1 MTRKRLAVV
10 GNGMAAGRLLDEL
23 LRRNAHTLFDVAVF
37 GEESH
42 GCYNRILLGR
52 IIGGGS
58 AEEITLKPT
67 GWYADRGVTFLPGR
81 LVARLDTTAR
91 LVHTSDGETYPY
103 DVAVFATGSR
113 PLVPPLDGLR
123 TADGR
128 PKPGAFVFRT
138 VDDCQKIRGAARPGG
153 SAVVLG
159 GGLLGVEAAKALC
172 DLGLHVTVVHKS
184 DTLMNRQV
192 DATGGTFL
200 RKAVER
206 VGIFPR
212 TGVVASGIRGEDRVT
227 GVVLRGGEVLP
238 ADMVV
243 LACGIRPRVDAAQ
256 ASGVPVK
263 SGIVVNDLLATSVPG
278 VFAVGECAE
287 HDGKVYGI
295 VPPIWEQCEVL
306 ADILTGANPL
316 ARYRGSKQYT
326 RLKVAGVEVASMGV
340 IEPFADSDE
349 VIQVIEDRRGIYRKL
364 IIRDGRLIGAVVIGE
379 ADSAP
384 ALARWFDRGD
394 PLPPNRLDVFCSP
407 DVSAAAA
414 DPEVCN
420 CHHVTESALVG
431 AIRDGCTSLP
441 QLSAATR
448 AGTGC
453 GSCRG
458 SLTRLILKIAPH
470 AVNGSLNGTGHATG

>member
-23 LRRNAHTLFDVAVF
+23 LRRNAHTLFDVAVY
-37 GEESH
+37 GEEAH

-58 AEEITLKPT
+58 AEEITLKPAT
-67 GWYADRGVTFLPGR
+67 WYAERGVTFHAGKA
-81 LVARLDTTAR
+81 VARLDTTAR
-91 LVHTSDGETYPY
+91 LVHTADGETHPY

-113 PLVPPLDGLR
+113 PVVPPLDGLR
-123 TADGR
+123 TADGK

-138 VDDCQKIRGAARPGG
+138 VDDCQRIRGAARPAGG
-153 SAVVLG
+153 AVVLG
-159 GGLLGVEAAKALC
+159 GGLLGLEAARALC

-192 DATGGTFL
+192 DATGGAFL

-206 VGIFPR
+206 VGIFAR
-212 TGVVASGIRGEDRVT
+212 TGVAAQGIRGDDRVT
-227 GVVLRGGEVLP
+227 GVALPGGEVLP

-263 SGIVVNDLLATSVPG
+263 TGIMANDLLATSVPG

-287 HDGKVYGI
+287 HDGRVYGI
-295 VPPIWEQCEVL
+295 VPPIWEQCAVL
-306 ADILTGANPL
+306 ADVLSGANPQ
-316 ARYRGSKQYT
+316 ARYRGSKLYT
-326 RLKVAGVEVASMGV
+326 RLKVAGVEVASMGAV
-340 IEPFADSDE
+340 EPSADADE

-458 SLTRLILKIAPH
+458 SLARLILKNAP
-470 AVNGSLNGTGHATG
+470 ASVNGTGHAAG

>member
-1 MTRKRLAVV
+1 VKKRLAVV

-23 LRRNAHTLFDVAVF
+23 LRRNAHTLFDVTVF

-52 IIGGGS
+52 IVCGGS
-58 AEEITLKPT
+58 TEEITLKPAA
-67 GWYADRGVTFLPGR
+67 WYAERGVTFH
-81 LVARLDTTAR
+81 AATTVTRVDAAAR
-91 LVHTSDGETYPY
+91 LVHTADGQTHAF

-113 PLVPPLDGLR
+113 PVVPPLDGLR
-123 TADGR
+123 TADGK

-138 VDDCQKIRGAARPGG
+138 VDDCQRIRGAARPAG

-159 GGLLGVEAAKALC
+159 GGLLGLEAAKALC

-192 DATGGTFL
+192 DATGGAFL

-206 VGIFPR
+206 VGIFAR
-212 TGVVASGIRGEDRVT
+212 SGVVAQGIRADDRVT
-227 GVVLRGGEVLP
+227 GVILRGGEVLP

-256 ASGVPVK
+256 ASGVPVRT
-263 SGIVVNDLLATSVPG
+263 GIVVNDLLATSVPG

-295 VPPIWEQCEVL
+295 VPPVWEQCEVL
-306 ADILTGANPL
+306 ADILSGANPL

-340 IEPFADSDE
+340 IEPSTDSDE

-364 IIRDGRLIGAVVIGE
+364 VIRDGRLIGAVVIGE

-407 DVSAAAA
+407 DVSAAAS

-420 CHHVTESALVG
+420 CHHVTESVLVG

-458 SLTRLILKIAPH
+458 SLARLILKNAL
-470 AVNGSLNGTGHATG
+470 ASVNGTGHAAG